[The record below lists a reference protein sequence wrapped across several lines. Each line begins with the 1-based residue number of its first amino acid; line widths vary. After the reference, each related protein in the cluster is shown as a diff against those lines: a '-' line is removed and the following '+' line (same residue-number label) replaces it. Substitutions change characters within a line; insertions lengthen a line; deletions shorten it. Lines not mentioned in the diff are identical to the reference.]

1 MGTLW
6 HETMGGVLGACDP
19 SLEIIGHCLWFDG
32 CAPLEVDVRPFPVR
46 KEVGMKT
53 KTPGSPKNDQHIKK
67 KILRKKKGQSLVLK
81 PCETDK
87 GLSLVIA
94 CLPV

>member
-46 KEVGMKT
+46 KEVEMKPSSNRPPKMINT
-53 KTPGSPKNDQHIKK
+53 ARRKTLERPELSP
-67 KILRKKKGQSLVLK
+67 
-81 PCETDK
+81 
-87 GLSLVIA
+87 
-94 CLPV
+94 